1 MLMYNI
7 EMPSQYQK
15 FMKKRLN
22 ELKEEEPNM
31 EQTQRMKR
39 AAQDWRKQSGGN
51 VLSDLLSGMTG
62 GKRRRSSKKS
72 QKRKSSKRKQRR

>member
-1 MLMYNI
+1 MVKGLN
-7 EMPSQYQK
+7 QK

-51 VLSDLLSGMTG
+51 ILDNLLSGMTG

>member
-1 MLMYNI
+1 
-7 EMPSQYQK
+7 MPSQYQK

-22 ELKEEEPNM
+22 ELKREEPNM

-39 AAQDWRKQSGGN
+39 AAQDWHKQSGGN
-51 VLSDLLSGMTG
+51 VLDNLLTGITG

>member
-1 MLMYNI
+1 
-7 EMPSQYQK
+7 MPSQYQK

-51 VLSDLLSGMTG
+51 VLTDLVNSIPSMTG